1 MPLPSPRN
9 KEKRGD
15 FVNRC
20 MADLS
25 KKGEFKDA
33 KQRAAVCY
41 DAFKKAEAK
50 ASITV
55 GEGDDQILYLTESA
69 DAAER
74 FGGKKRSDLKDSAFL
89 DPKRRSFP
97 VVTCKDVKDAV
108 SSWGRYKGSMTFD
121 QFKAKLTNRAKRLGC
136 AGSLPKSWTKE

>member
-33 KQRAAVCY
+33 KQELPSVMMLLRR
-41 DAFKKAEAK
+41 
-50 ASITV
+50 
-55 GEGDDQILYLTESA
+55 L
-69 DAAER
+69 
-74 FGGKKRSDLKDSAFL
+74 
-89 DPKRRSFP
+89 KRRPPSLSERGVIRFFTLRSRLMP
-97 VVTCKDVKDAV
+97 PKDLVAKSAAIKLISYWVVRPT
-108 SSWGRYKGSMTFD
+108 
-121 QFKAKLTNRAKRLGC
+121 QRLL
-136 AGSLPKSWTKE
+136 SPSHI